1 MFKKLLAIFSLEKR
15 VIDGVSN
22 HLAQHAAK
30 TAERLIVL
38 EKDIAAKAQ
47 QIDKLKADLSK
58 RLAFLEYHF
67 KDELEAK
74 EKTREAAV
82 TAIRLGK

>member
-1 MFKKLLAIFSLEKR
+1 MLKKLRGLFSLER
-15 VIDGVSN
+15 RIIHGVSN

-47 QIDKLKADLSK
+47 QIDKLQAELN
-58 RLAFLEYHF
+58 RRVGRIEILFA
-67 KDELEAK
+67 DELALSL
-74 EKTREAAV
+74 
-82 TAIRLGK
+82 IHI

>member
-1 MFKKLLAIFSLEKR
+1 MFKKLRDLFSLEKR

-30 TAERLIVL
+30 TAERILIL

-47 QIDKLKADLSK
+47 QIDKLQADVNRRVGKIEILF
-58 RLAFLEYHF
+58 A
-67 KDELEAK
+67 DELTSKDKA
-74 EKTREAAV
+74 REEHVKAL
-82 TAIRLGK
+82 RLGK